1 MQRNDNGEGT
11 STGSEEGAPSEGAA
25 LPENPQWLCEHY
37 QRLCRV
43 KFPCCGKFFP
53 CHRCHNNS
61 EECQND
67 KCKAKEAFYIECSV
81 CRHQQAVRKSSV
93 IILVVIFETFLCAS
107 ATVVSFMKSIRM
119 VEPVFQVLHTTDS
132 CCVCGNMFYVKGK
145 NFENCKPRFRL
156 YLFSNVTALGTEL
169 KLLKQVSTK
178 LNLFKKRSL
187 WIKSRI
193 PYYMTWSSIS
203 FVRFVAY

>member
-11 STGSEEGAPSEGAA
+11 STDSEEGAPSEGAA

-61 EECQND
+61 DECQND

-93 IILVVIFETFLCAS
+93 IILVVIF
-107 ATVVSFMKSIRM
+107 
-119 VEPVFQVLHTTDS
+119 
-132 CCVCGNMFYVKGK
+132 
-145 NFENCKPRFRL
+145 
-156 YLFSNVTALGTEL
+156 
-169 KLLKQVSTK
+169 
-178 LNLFKKRSL
+178 
-187 WIKSRI
+187 
-193 PYYMTWSSIS
+193 
-203 FVRFVAY
+203 